1 MYNKTSVDLLVAD
14 IYNDTYLKTEIDT
27 SLEDIDLSNYYTT
40 TEIDSTYTTPT
51 QLHTDFLQQ
60 G

>member
-1 MYNKTSVDLLVAD
+1 MYNKTPVDLLVAD

-51 QLHTDFLQQ
+51 QLHIDFLQQ